1 MQNSKILKGTTL
13 VSFISLMSAFLLYR
27 GGYLD
32 SFIYSKNKKKI
43 IQENETVLKK
53 VSESISAKKDSLSPT
68 RLPSSKSIVLTDNN
82 LFVDDTANKKANAL
96 ELTKEQIQLLS
107 SSKSISPIIN
117 PTLFIRDTPNRMQ
130 ESKTGKKKQ

>member
-43 IQENETVLKK
+43 IQENEAVLKK
-53 VSESISAKKDSLSPT
+53 VGESISAKKDSLSPT
-68 RLPSSKSIVLTDNN
+68 RLSSSKSIVLTDNN
-82 LFVDDTANKKANAL
+82 LFVDDTL
-96 ELTKEQIQLLS
+96 EPTKEQIQLLS
-107 SSKSISPIIN
+107 SSKSISPIIE
-117 PTLFIRDTPNRMQ
+117 PTLFMPDTTNRMP
-130 ESKTGKKKQ
+130 EPKTGKKKQ

>member
-1 MQNSKILKGTTL
+1 
-13 VSFISLMSAFLLYR
+13 MSAFLLYR

-68 RLPSSKSIVLTDNN
+68 RLSSSKSIVLTDNN
-82 LFVDDTANKKANAL
+82 LFVDDTL
-96 ELTKEQIQLLS
+96 EPTKEQIQLLS
-107 SSKSISPIIN
+107 SSKSISPIIE
-117 PTLFIRDTPNRMQ
+117 PTLFIPDTTNRMP

>member
-1 MQNSKILKGTTL
+1 MQNSKILKGITL

-32 SFIYSKNKKKI
+32 SFIYNKNKRKV
-43 IQENETVLKK
+43 IQENEAVLKK
-53 VSESISAKKDSLSPT
+53 VNESISAKKDSLSPT
-68 RLPSSKSIVLTDNN
+68 RLSSSKSIVLTDNN
-82 LFVDDTANKKANAL
+82 LFVDDTANKKADTL

-107 SSKSISPIIN
+107 SSKSISPIIE
-117 PTLFIRDTPNRMQ
+117 PTLFIPDTTNRMP

>member
-43 IQENETVLKK
+43 IQENEAVLKK
-53 VSESISAKKDSLSPT
+53 VGESISAKKDSLSPT
-68 RLPSSKSIVLTDNN
+68 RLSSSKSIVLTDNN
-82 LFVDDTANKKANAL
+82 LFVDDTL
-96 ELTKEQIQLLS
+96 EPTKEQIQLLS
-107 SSKSISPIIN
+107 SSKSISPIIE
-117 PTLFIRDTPNRMQ
+117 PTLFMPDTTNRMP